1 MSKFMKKY
9 KDDIKSIIEVLTYI
23 LVIICFGIIDNPIF
37 TFISIVIWV
46 VVLVYSLYSK
56 IQYRNGST
64 NCFLFR
70 TKNDSYSTTTS
81 ITLGIIILA
90 LSVAWFIWV
99 KSINIYGIIGLA
111 IGLLVF
117 LNGLYDL
124 PLGRM
129 QIENNELIIS
139 DLESKL
145 DIRQI
150 KEIIIKKDQLILVNH
165 NEEKQRIN
173 NLEIDAESASQMKNY
188 IIKHTKNS
196 DLKLLIDI

>member
-1 MSKFMKKY
+1 MKKY

-23 LVIICFGIIDNPIF
+23 LIVISIRTIDNPVVSFVILG
-37 TFISIVIWV
+37 IWV
-46 VVLVYSLYSK
+46 VVLVYNLYSK
-56 IQYRNGST
+56 IQYRNGNT
-64 NCFLFR
+64 NYIHFP
-70 TKNDSYSTTTS
+70 TKNDSYSKMTS
-81 ITLGIIILA
+81 LTLGIIVLA
-90 LSVAWFIWV
+90 LSVAWFFWI

-117 LNGLYDL
+117 LNGLFDL

-139 DLESKL
+139 ELESKL

-150 KEIIIKKDQLILVNH
+150 KEIIIKKDQLILLNLYD
-165 NEEKQRIN
+165 EKQRIN
-173 NLEIDAESASQMKNY
+173 NLEIDDASATQLEDY

-196 DLKLLIDI
+196 DVKLVIDI

>member
-1 MSKFMKKY
+1 MKKY
-9 KDDIKSIIEVLTYI
+9 KDDLKSIIEVLTYI

-37 TFISIVIWV
+37 TFVSIGIWV

-64 NCFLFR
+64 NSFLFR

-99 KSINIYGIIGLA
+99 KSINIYGIMGLA
-111 IGLLVF
+111 IGFMVF

-139 DLESKL
+139 NLESKL

-165 NEEKQRIN
+165 NEEKQQIN
-173 NLEIDAESASQMKNY
+173 NLEIDAESATQMKNY
-188 IIKHTKNS
+188 ITKHTKNS